1 MLLPPTLRLNKSQA
15 PLTFRPPLMLPVLMP
30 ALLLPLLLLQA
41 PQVPVVYLLLVISM
55 PHSVI
60 WRTLS
65 MRLLVLLVLPELP
78 SIPPLP
84 LVPLVPQVLL
94 VLVVLLMS
102 VV

>member
-1 MLLPPTLRLNKSQA
+1 
-15 PLTFRPPLMLPVLMP
+15 MLPVLMP